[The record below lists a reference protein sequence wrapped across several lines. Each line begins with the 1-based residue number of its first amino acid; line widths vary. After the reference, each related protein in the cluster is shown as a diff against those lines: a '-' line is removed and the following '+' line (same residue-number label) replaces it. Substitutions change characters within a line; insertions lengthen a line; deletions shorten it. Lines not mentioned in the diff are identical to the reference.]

1 MPFQA
6 GRIQGNYRKMVM
18 VSVYG
23 KLEDLG
29 VLPDLDGI
37 GPATGIA
44 LPVPYGYPR
53 CRVPLQTHEKRAQL
67 DPEEWIRTVRY
78 GSYANLGSA

>member
-23 KLEDLG
+23 KLEDPLILQVRQDPL

-37 GPATGIA
+37 DPATGIA
-44 LPVPYGYPR
+44 LPVPHG
-53 CRVPLQTHEKRAQL
+53 
-67 DPEEWIRTVRY
+67 
-78 GSYANLGSA
+78 

>member
-1 MPFQA
+1 
-6 GRIQGNYRKMVM
+6 MVM

-37 GPATGIA
+37 GPATGHSIA
-44 LPVPYGYPR
+44 CASWMMR
-53 CRVPLQTHEKRAQL
+53 CRVPLQTHEKIARS
-67 DPEEWIRTVRY
+67 DPEEGIRTVRY
-78 GSYANLGSA
+78 GSDANLGSA

>member
-1 MPFQA
+1 MPFQD
-6 GRIQGNYRKMVM
+6 GRIPGNYRKMVM
-18 VSVYG
+18 VNVYG

-44 LPVPYGYPR
+44 LPVPHG
-53 CRVPLQTHEKRAQL
+53 
-67 DPEEWIRTVRY
+67 
-78 GSYANLGSA
+78 